1 MKHNR
6 SLGVIF
12 DLDGVIAHTGWAH
25 KQAWFDLARE
35 YGFGMTEDQFYSTF
49 GMQNAQIIPL
59 LLGRLVPEQEMEQMG
74 DWKENRYRAI
84 VATQLQAPEGLIDLL
99 GDLKAHDVGR
109 AIGSSAPRDNI
120 DLVLQRLQVTG
131 YFDVVVSG
139 EQVSKGK
146 PAPDTFL
153 LAARKLGV
161 LPGHCVVIEDA
172 VQGVEAGR
180 KAGMKV
186 VAITTTRRRED
197 LKEADLIIDNLTE
210 LSAETCLQLLKAV

>member
-12 DLDGVIAHTGWAH
+12 DLDGVIARTGWAH

-35 YGFGMTEDQFYSTF
+35 YGFSMTEDQFYSTF

-59 LLGRLVPEQEMEQMG
+59 LLGRPVSRKEMEEMG
-74 DWKENRYRAI
+74 DWKEQRYRAI
-84 VATQLQAPEGLIDLL
+84 VVAQLQAPEGLLDLL
-99 GDLKAHDVGR
+99 GDLKAHDIGR
-109 AIGSSAPRDNI
+109 AIGSSAPQGNI

-131 YFDVVVSG
+131 VFDAVVSG

-153 LAARKLGV
+153 LAARKLDV
-161 LPGHCVVIEDA
+161 LPEQCVVVEDA

-180 KAGMKV
+180 AAGMKV
-186 VAITTTRRRED
+186 VAITTTRTRED
-197 LKEADLIIDNLTE
+197 LKEADLIIDNLAE
-210 LSAETCLQLLKAV
+210 LSAETCRQLVKAV